1 MTSTA
6 SVFSQTLQDLTQ
18 AKLDELSKKQ
28 IAFEKQKVEILKEVD
43 GITEPQEQLQQLL
56 DGVEKCFQTQH
67 QKGDAMGRIV
77 SGFASHDL
85 SLSNIRRFLGEAK
98 YDPSISSTL
107 MERWKLTLLQKL
119 DQQSAKLA
127 YAKLYGEL
135 TNEWLASEKQSVD
148 LAESSTSDDFEKVE
162 NRMKLQSRADW
173 EGAVF
178 SAKVTD
184 QEAIEE
190 YLQKL
195 ITSTGEDG
203 QAMKA
208 IRELRRSVASFEEQ
222 LSAPGQFNE
231 HTLRWTIKGLLGSQL
246 LGNEE
251 RAVLKD
257 FLSNPVILNEVSDV
271 LNLRMASLSTW
282 SWGDQIQVEQRRRL
296 NGSYRILL
304 SEPLLQALLLQ
315 YIGVKWSVSS
325 VLPTPVSHPP
335 LTAPYRF
342 SSRLPSTRSPD
353 MMASFLLLRQQSR
366 QSIGNGENFS

>member
-1 MTSTA
+1 MASTA

-18 AKLDELSKKQ
+18 AKLDELSKKLV
-28 IAFEKQKVEILKEVD
+28 AFEKQKAEILKEIE
-43 GITEPQEQLQQLL
+43 GITEPQAQLQQLL
-56 DGVEKCFQTQH
+56 SGVEKCFQTQH
-67 QKGDAMGRIV
+67 QRGDAMARIV
-77 SGFASHDL
+77 SGFANHDL

-107 MERWKLTLLQKL
+107 MERWKRTLQQKL

-135 TNEWLASEKQSVD
+135 TNEWLASEKQPV
-148 LAESSTSDDFEKVE
+148 APTESSTSDDFEKVE

-178 SAKVTD
+178 SPLETD
-184 QEAIEE
+184 QKAIAV
-190 YLQKL
+190 YLATL
-195 ITSTGEDG
+195 ITSTGENG
-203 QAMKA
+203 QATKA
-208 IRELRRSVASFEEQ
+208 LIELRRSVASFEKQ
-222 LSAPGQFNE
+222 LSVPGQFNE
-231 HTLRWTIKGLLGSQL
+231 HTLRWTIQGLLGSQL

-257 FLSNPVILNEVSDV
+257 FLGNSVILNEVSDV
-271 LNLRMASLSTW
+271 LNLRMASLNTW

-304 SEPLLQALLLQ
+304 SEPILQALLLQ

-325 VLPTPVSHPP
+325 LIPTSNSHLP
-335 LTAPYRF
+335 LTASGRF
-342 SSRLPSTRSPD
+342 SSKLPSTRSPD
-353 MMASFLLLRQQSR
+353 MTVSSLLLWQKYR
-366 QSIGNGENFS
+366 